1 MWADLPRGT
10 AQTGGHRGPLRLGPL
25 TLGCGKRLGVGGAS
39 GPRGL
44 GVVSDLMWG
53 LRSRAPSDM
62 VSVGGSAPPWLG
74 GLFSSGGAEVGGDA
88 PRLEG
93 PEEVK
98 GEREGGQEPLG
109 KCRRAGQG

>member
-44 GVVSDLMWG
+44 GAVSDLTWG

-74 GLFSSGGAEVGGDA
+74 GLFSAGGAEVGGDA
-88 PRLEG
+88 PPGWRGLR
-93 PEEVK
+93 K
-98 GEREGGQEPLG
+98 
-109 KCRRAGQG
+109 